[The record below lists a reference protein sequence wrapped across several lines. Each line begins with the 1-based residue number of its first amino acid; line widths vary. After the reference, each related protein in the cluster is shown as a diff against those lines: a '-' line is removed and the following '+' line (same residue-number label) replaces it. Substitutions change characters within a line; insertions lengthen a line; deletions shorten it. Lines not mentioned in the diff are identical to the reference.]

1 MTFLEHVQ
9 DGLLKNPKKLSSR
22 YFYDEVGDALFQRIM
37 KLEEYYLPRFE
48 MDIITNKSAQIA
60 TDIAKELKQI
70 EVLELGAGDGTKT
83 KHMLKAFMPHFDQVD
98 YVAMDISNNIL
109 ETNEAEVKG
118 IIPDLKQTN
127 YAGDYFETYKAV
139 PKVEAGGRLVL
150 FLGSNIGNYLVDD
163 AAEFFKFV
171 QSKLTSKDYL
181 LVAFDLAK
189 DPRKIIAAYD
199 DREGVTKQF
208 NLNLLTR
215 INRELG
221 ANIDVSKFDHF
232 PFYNPFTGVT
242 SSQIISLEKQTINLE
257 SGFSVDIDAFEAI
270 HTEVSK
276 KYFPKD
282 IRELAAKA
290 NMHIANEYFNA
301 TVEYVFTLFQPN
313 A

>member
-1 MTFLEHVQ
+1 MTFLEHVK
-9 DGLLKNPKKLSSR
+9 DGLAKNPKKLSSR
-22 YFYDEVGDALFQRIM
+22 YFYDATGDALFQKIM

-48 MDIITNKSAQIA
+48 MDIITNKSTQIA
-60 TDIAKELKQI
+60 RDLAKEHKHI

-98 YVAMDISNNIL
+98 YVAMDISDNIL
-109 ETNEAEVKG
+109 KTNEAEMKI

-127 YAGDYFETYKAV
+127 YAGDYFETYKSV
-139 PKVEAGGRLVL
+139 PNVKAGGRLVL
-150 FLGSNIGNYLVDD
+150 FLGSNIGNFIVDD
-163 AAEFFKFV
+163 AAEFFKFI
-171 QSKLTSKDYL
+171 QTKLTTQDYL

-189 DPRKIIAAYD
+189 HPRRIIAAYD
-199 DREGVTKQF
+199 DKEGVTKHF

-221 ANIDVSKFDHF
+221 ADIDVSKFDHY

-257 SGFSVDIDAFEAI
+257 GGYSVDFDAFEAI

-282 IRELAAKA
+282 IRELAEKA
-290 NMHIANEYFNA
+290 DMHIAKEYFNA
-301 TVEYVFTLFQPN
+301 TEDYVFTLFQPN

>member
-1 MTFLEHVQ
+1 MTFLEHVK
-9 DGLLKNPKKLSSR
+9 DGLTKNPKKLSSR
-22 YFYDEVGDALFQRIM
+22 YFYDAVGDALFQKIM
-37 KLEEYYLPRFE
+37 SLEEYYLPRFE
-48 MDIITNKSAQIA
+48 MDIITNKSA
-60 TDIAKELKQI
+60 DIAKDLAKEHKHI

-83 KHMLKAFMPHFDQVD
+83 KHMLKAFIPHFDQVD

-109 ETNEAEVKG
+109 EANKAE
-118 IIPDLKQTN
+118 INSFIPELNQTN
-127 YAGDYFETYKAV
+127 YAGDYFETYALV
-139 PKVEAGGRLVL
+139 PNAKDVGRLVL
-150 FLGSNIGNYLVDD
+150 FLGSNIGNYIVDD
-163 AAEFFKFV
+163 AADFFKFI
-171 QSKLTSKDYL
+171 QTKLTPKDYL

-189 DPRKIIAAYD
+189 HPRKIIAAYD
-199 DREGVTKQF
+199 DKEGVTKQF

-221 ANIDVSKFDHF
+221 ADIDVSKFDHF
-232 PFYNPFTGVT
+232 PFYNPFSGVT

-257 SGFSVDIDAFEAI
+257 DGFSVEIDAFEAV

-290 NMHIANEYFNA
+290 NMHVAKEYFNA
-301 TVEYVFTLFQPN
+301 NNEYVFTLFQSN